1 MSITLIVFLALLA
14 LLVIWGVRIYNR
26 LVALRNLIA
35 NAFGQ
40 IDVQLKRRHDLI
52 PNLVEVARKYMEHE
66 QATLTAVIQARNTA
80 QGAVQAA
87 RSQPASGAAITALAV
102 AEQTLMG
109 QVGRLLA
116 VSENYPDLK
125 ADQTMRELSEEITSS
140 ENRVSFARQAY
151 NDAVLDFNN
160 AAQAFPDL
168 IVARLVGFT
177 LSEPL
182 QVTSSEA
189 ERAAPS
195 VRFD

>member
-1 MSITLIVFLALLA
+1 
-14 LLVIWGVRIYNR
+14 
-26 LVALRNLIA
+26 
-35 NAFGQ
+35 
-40 IDVQLKRRHDLI
+40 
-52 PNLVEVARKYMEHE
+52 
-66 QATLTAVIQARNTA
+66 
-80 QGAVQAA
+80 
-87 RSQPASGAAITALAV
+87 
-102 AEQTLMG
+102 MG

-168 IVARLVGFT
+168 IVARLTGFT

>member
-1 MSITLIVFLALLA
+1 M
-14 LLVIWGVRIYNR
+14 
-26 LVALRNLIA
+26 
-35 NAFGQ
+35 
-40 IDVQLKRRHDLI
+40 QLKCRHDLI
-52 PNLVEVARKYMEHE
+52 PNLVKVARKYMEHE
-66 QATLTAVIQARNTA
+66 QATLTAIIQARNTA

-87 RSQPASGAAITALAV
+87 RSQSASGAAITALAV

-125 ADQTMRELSEEITSS
+125 ADQIMRELSEEITSS

-168 IVARLVGFT
+168 IVARLTGFT

>member
-87 RSQPASGAAITALAV
+87 RSQPASGTAITALAV

-168 IVARLVGFT
+168 IVARLTGFT